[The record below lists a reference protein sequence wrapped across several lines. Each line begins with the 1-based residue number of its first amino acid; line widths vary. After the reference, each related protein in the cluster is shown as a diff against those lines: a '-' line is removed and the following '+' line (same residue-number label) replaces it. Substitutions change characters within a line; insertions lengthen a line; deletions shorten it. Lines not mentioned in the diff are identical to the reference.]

1 MTMIGNLLAG
11 FIATLITV
19 PLIGLYLVYL
29 ISVKVTRN
37 KVFAL
42 KVAVDVSLI
51 FFVLSVHFFILEIW
65 GISLIGYVLALLFLT
80 AIGFTIAH
88 WRMYTDVQFIR
99 IMKGV
104 WRFQFVLFFV
114 LHFVL
119 MFVGFAAKMYA

>member
-1 MTMIGNLLAG
+1 MFGNVVAG
-11 FIATLITV
+11 VIATLITA
-19 PLIGLYLVYL
+19 PIISMYLVYL
-29 ISVKVTRN
+29 VSVKLTRN

-51 FFVLSVHFFILEIW
+51 FFMLSVHFFILEIW
-65 GISLIGYVLALLFLT
+65 GISLIGYVLALLLLT
-80 AIGFTIAH
+80 AIGFTIVH
-88 WRMYTDVQFIR
+88 WKMYEDVEFVR

-119 MFVGFAAKMYA
+119 MFVGFVTLMYA